1 MFLYLEC
8 VMKKISAVIPLTFVL
23 LGASP
28 AWASGLPAAIAE
40 KHPEL
45 VKSEHDLLAQSRV
58 AHVQKTAT
66 GRMSHKEVV
75 VQHAK
80 NSNNSHL

>member
-1 MFLYLEC
+1 
-8 VMKKISAVIPLTFVL
+8 MKKMTVVLPLTLVL
-23 LGASP
+23 LGTSA

-45 VKSEHDLLAQSRV
+45 VKSEHDLLAKSSV
-58 AHVQKTAT
+58 AHDQQTAS
-66 GRMSHKEVV
+66 GPMSHKQV
-75 VQHAK
+75 VQHTR